1 MTDASEICLATGYI
15 DFHELFV
22 RGKPELCRKMRRNTL
37 TPTAQHQHPST
48 PASGL
53 PTMSLGTIQ
62 ELRDLLPGLLARLV
76 EIRGYRLEGAE
87 PGSGT
92 TVVVSSK
99 EKEKETGKEEA
110 DKSAAKEESTPVED
124 ASATKG
130 VETKLPMTDVEKPLE
145 TDIMNGRGGITNHHP
160 GNQRYRRVVSLLKQF
175 YTTCSSGEKG
185 RISQAIVA
193 SIREQNGRFLE
204 SNPGKGTWY
213 DIGDEKAIEKTSQ
226 CLREF
231 RTNTSSKKNGKNKN
245 AATDAPKAAAA
256 SAAGATKDIMGIG
269 LGSQQQPLASIQ
281 ALRQSQI
288 ELQLQQQMQF
298 RLQQEQHQNALL
310 RGMAARQYGSMP
322 GALALATAQSRH
334 PLMGF
339 GRGSAGLAGV
349 GGAAFN
355 GPCEY
360 FDRGELHNGSSRC

>member
-1 MTDASEICLATGYI
+1 
-15 DFHELFV
+15 
-22 RGKPELCRKMRRNTL
+22 
-37 TPTAQHQHPST
+37 
-48 PASGL
+48 
-53 PTMSLGTIQ
+53 MSLGTIQ

-99 EKEKETGKEEA
+99 EKEKDKEKEVA
-110 DKSAAKEESTPVED
+110 EKSVAKEESTPVE
-124 ASATKG
+124 AESATKG
-130 VETKLPMTDVEKPLE
+130 GETKLPMTDVEKPLE

-231 RTNTSSKKNGKNKN
+231 RTNTSSKKSNGKNKN
-245 AATDAPKAAAA
+245 AATDAPKTTAA
-256 SAAGATKDIMGIG
+256 SAAGGTKDIMGIG
-269 LGSQQQPLASIQ
+269 LGPQQQPSASIQ
-281 ALRQSQI
+281 ALRQSQM

-298 RLQQEQHQNALL
+298 RLQQEQHQSALL
-310 RGMAARQYGSMP
+310 RGMAARQYGAMP
-322 GALALATAQSRH
+322 GALALATAHSQH

-339 GRGSAGLAGV
+339 GRGSAGFAGV
-349 GGAAFN
+349 SGAFN
-355 GPCEY
+355 GPCKY
-360 FDRGELHNGSSRC
+360 YYRSELYDGSS